1 MSLQPTQPSRE
12 LYMEAFKLLR
22 NGILLQ
28 ILASPFLIIGGV
40 LSSLS
45 PRPLATIGLN
55 HGVVLIGVGAVA
67 SIIGAVIALIGL
79 YSMFLPGVKKLAE
92 LNPVFKT
99 SKDMI
104 RFGYYYGM
112 ILLLIGAVTLLV
124 LGEASIAFLILA
136 TILLFIGYIG
146 LIVLSFKLEKV
157 EGESLYMVAGIL
169 FIVGIF
175 VDILALVGW
184 ILLYIALGSS
194 IRKHSIVQLQTQAT
208 PSTGLPV

>member
-1 MSLQPTQPSRE
+1 MLSLQPSQPSRE
-12 LYMEAFKLLR
+12 LYVEAFKLLR
-22 NGILLQ
+22 SGILLQ
-28 ILASPFLIIGGV
+28 IIALPFLIFGGG

-67 SIIGAVIALIGL
+67 SIIGAVIALLGL

-112 ILLLIGAVTLLV
+112 ILLLIGAITLLV

-157 EGESLYMVAGIL
+157 EGESLYMVAGVL

-175 VDILALVGW
+175 VDILALLGW
-184 ILLYIALGSS
+184 MILYVAVGSS
-194 IRKHSIVQLQTQAT
+194 IRKHSVVQPQT
-208 PSTGLPV
+208 